1 MEVRHIKWIFIAMM
15 VVISAPVMTSAVT
28 DINTT
33 NAKRDIIVACYQSGR
48 QNCDVLWERT
58 IK

>member
-1 MEVRHIKWIFIAMM
+1 MEVGHIKWIFIAMM
-15 VVISAPVMTSAVT
+15 VVISAPLVTGAVK

-48 QNCDVLWERT
+48 QNCDVLWNKV